1 MHKIEIQDLLCST
14 VNYNVLEKNLKECVC
29 VCVCVCVYEKPNHFA
44 LHLNHCR
51 SDTPNKKYLLL

>member
-29 VCVCVCVYEKPNHFA
+29 VYIYEKLNHFA

-51 SDTPNKKYLLL
+51 SDTPNQKYLLL

>member
-29 VCVCVCVYEKPNHFA
+29 VYIYEKLNHFA